1 MFSTGKRTGPRQPP
15 GSLFLCRGCHD
26 QPSLVGDPRSLIGRH
41 HSLLLARDVLHAIDH
56 AVRVDLRAGGGVGAK
71 GPFFYR
77 PGAKEPTC

>member
-1 MFSTGKRTGPRQPP
+1 LR
-15 GSLFLCRGCHD
+15 CCCHD

-77 PGAKEPTC
+77 REQKNQLIFNFEASSIKQVD